1 MRWQVIGHDPTR
13 SPPDKPDEI
22 TLFLCGDVMTARG
35 IDQILP
41 CPSDPIL
48 HEGFIEDARAYVEL
62 AEQVSGPV
70 PRLVDFAYVWG
81 DALREWERRAP
92 DVRIVNL
99 ETSITTSEDFEPKG
113 INYRMHPENV
123 PCIKAAKI
131 DCCALANNHVLD
143 WGYPGLDETLETL
156 HRAGVKTAGAG
167 RDLEQAE
174 APAILEAPGR
184 GRVLTFS
191 LGSWSS
197 GIPPRWAASPTRPGI
212 FFFDESSLEVAARVA
227 ARVQAIRQ
235 ERDVV
240 VASVHWGGNWGYE
253 VQRRQIA
260 LAHELVDLAGVDV
273 VHGHSSHHPKAIEV
287 YRGRPILY
295 GCGDFL
301 NDYEGITG
309 HEEYRGDLVL
319 MYFATVLAT
328 GALVRLD
335 MVPLRIR
342 KLRLNRVESGDAL
355 WLARRLT
362 GVSRMFGTSVELEE
376 DLTLTLRWDGP

>member
-1 MRWQVIGHDPTR
+1 
-13 SPPDKPDEI
+13 
-22 TLFLCGDVMTARG
+22 MTGRG

-48 HEGFIEDARAYVEL
+48 HEGFIEDARGYVKL

-70 PRLVDFAYVWG
+70 PRPVDFAYVWG

-92 DVRIVNL
+92 DVRLVNL
-99 ETSITTSEDFEPKG
+99 ETSITTSDLFVPKG
-113 INYRMHPENV
+113 INYRMHPKNV
-123 PCIKAAKI
+123 ACIQAAGI

-143 WGYPGLDETLETL
+143 WGYPGLLETLETL
-156 HRAGVKTAGAG
+156 RRAGVETAGAG
-167 RDLEQAE
+167 QDLEQAE
-174 APAILEAPGR
+174 APAILEVPGR
-184 GRVLTFS
+184 GRVLIIS

-197 GIPPRWAASPTRPGI
+197 GIPRRWAASPTRPGV
-212 FFFDESSLEVAARVA
+212 FFFDESSPEVALHVA
-227 ARVQAIRQ
+227 ARVQACRR

-240 VASVHWGGNWGYE
+240 VASIHWGDNWGYE
-253 VQRRQIA
+253 VEEQQIA
-260 LAHELVDLAGVDV
+260 LAHELIDVAGIDV

-319 MYFATVLAT
+319 MYFATVLPAT
-328 GALVRLD
+328 GALTRLD
-335 MVPLRIR
+335 MVPLRLR
-342 KLRLNRVESGDAL
+342 KLRLNRVESDDAL

-362 GVSRMFGTSVELEE
+362 QVSRIFDTRVELED
-376 DLTLTLRWDGP
+376 DLTLTLRWDGPQEFSKATLPRLARPAPRAAGSKGRRG